1 MSSSHDAAAVAAR
14 PGSAQNDPINLISD
28 SDTDSADSSTTD
40 EGSARGRRRHT
51 HSDDGHGEMD
61 EDNDYEGEEEQVPCE
76 FRTRRFH
83 TGECERYFDCPGHEV
98 GRVLDEDGEG
108 DSPMGG
114 VAVQGGPTGMAD
126 DPIMVRDDSPEV
138 VVRGAAAGDR
148 VLQLP
153 RWQPDAEVTY
163 CPICRTQFSIFVRKH
178 HCRYGPCLD
187 VGGRMA
193 ADVNRKC
200 GRVVCGSCSPHRIT
214 IPYQYIVQ
222 PPGMPRL
229 PAPRSPPALLGSDGS
244 FVDFGALGGGERV
257 RLCNPCVPDPNI
269 APPQT
274 PGGHSRSQ
282 STADAPATA
291 SPQTARGWGSYFGG
305 GPAVSAA
312 HARSRS
318 VTMVCWPMCQP
329 R

>member
-1 MSSSHDAAAVAAR
+1 MA
-14 PGSAQNDPINLISD
+14 
-28 SDTDSADSSTTD
+28 
-40 EGSARGRRRHT
+40 
-51 HSDDGHGEMD
+51 
-61 EDNDYEGEEEQVPCE
+61 
-76 FRTRRFH
+76 
-83 TGECERYFDCPGHEV
+83 
-98 GRVLDEDGEG
+98 
-108 DSPMGG
+108 
-114 VAVQGGPTGMAD
+114 GP
-126 DPIMVRDDSPEV
+126 
-138 VVRGAAAGDR
+138 
-148 VLQLP
+148 
-153 RWQPDAEVTY
+153 
-163 CPICRTQFSIFVRKH
+163 
-178 HCRYGPCLD
+178 
-187 VGGRMA
+187 A

-282 STADAPATA
+282 STMDAPATA
-291 SPQTARGWGSYFGG
+291 SPQALRGWGSYFGG
-305 GPAVSAA
+305 GPTVGEA

-318 VTMVCWPMCQP
+318 VTMVCPP
-329 R
+329 RCVNRDNLRLTNPSSNPAYRRARPPSRGRGGRAASAGRRPA